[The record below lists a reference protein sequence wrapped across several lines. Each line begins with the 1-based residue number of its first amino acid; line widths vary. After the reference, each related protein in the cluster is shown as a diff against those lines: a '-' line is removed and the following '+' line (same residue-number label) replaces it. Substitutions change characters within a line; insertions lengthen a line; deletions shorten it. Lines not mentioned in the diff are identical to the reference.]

1 MYKAKR
7 NQSSVIKVDPRY
19 TSQFCPVCGHIE
31 KTNRNKKIHLFACKN
46 CDYKSNDDRIGA
58 MNLYRMRINYLTD
71 SQVLDTVMVE

>member
-19 TSQFCPVCGHIE
+19 TSQFCPVCGHIQ

-58 MNLYRMRINYLTD
+58 MNRVSHENKLSY
-71 SQVLDTVMVE
+71 